1 MVPSMNTCAQI
12 LVVGKAVEDLD
23 FLGYIG
29 RVALILQFFV
39 NLARRIISEGVDV
52 SFNRFD
58 ERMPETT
65 LYLVR
70 AQFVFFRKHP
80 HILWMY
86 LLELSQV
93 LEVKELRPL
102 ENLFASF
109 LVFLG

>member
-12 LVVGKAVEDLD
+12 LVVGKAVEELD
-23 FLGYIG
+23 FLRCVG

-39 NLARRIISEGVDV
+39 NLARRVISEGVDV
-52 SFNRFD
+52 SFDRFD
-58 ERMPETT
+58 ECVPETT

-86 LLELSQV
+86 LLELSLI

-102 ENLFASF
+102 DNLFASF
-109 LVFLG
+109 LIFLG